1 MKQPVSDP
9 ELLLDSVLEKDS
21 RYARDAYYFV
31 QRALHHYRERHQAGR
46 EGGHIR
52 GEELLAG
59 VRELGV
65 EEFGPMAR
73 TVFNTWG
80 LVKGEDVGEM
90 VYNMIDVGL
99 MSKTA
104 EDSRADF
111 AVGMEFGP
119 GLDDESCW

>member
-1 MKQPVSDP
+1 MKGPISDP

-31 QRALHHYRERHQAGR
+31 QRALHHYRERHRAGK

-52 GEELLAG
+52 GEELLEG

-73 TVFNTWG
+73 LVFHNWG
-80 LVKGEDVGEM
+80 LKRGEDVGEM
-90 VYNMIDVGL
+90 VYNMIDAGL
-99 MSKTA
+99 MSKTS
-104 EDSRADF
+104 EDTREDF
-111 AVGMEFGP
+111 AVGMEFGA